1 MQLDPI
7 KPTLKAPGTKRLKLK
22 CDEPLSKIAFNFD
35 LRRYIKAVRVYELLL
50 TNGWVKDG
58 GDGGGG
64 GGGGGKRKRSDGD
77 GGGGGGG
84 GGGSGDGGRGGEED
98 RDDDGDAAE
107 A

>member
-64 GGGGGKRKRSDGD
+64 GGGGKRKRSDGD

-84 GGGSGDGGRGGEED
+84 GSGDGGGGEED